1 MYAVVVRANIGQGQF
16 ESARKALRETT
27 VPRASQAPGF
37 VKGYWS
43 AGDDRGNGLSFV
55 VFKTR
60 EDAENAVKMIRSNAP
75 PAGVTLADV
84 EVREIVADA

>member
-1 MYAVVVRANIGQGQF
+1 
-16 ESARKALRETT
+16 
-27 VPRASQAPGF
+27 
-37 VKGYWS
+37 
-43 AGDDRGNGLSFV
+43 LSFV

-60 EDAENAVKMIRSNAP
+60 EDAENAVKMIGSNPP

>member
-1 MYAVVVRANIGQGQF
+1 MYAVVVRANIAQGQV
-16 ESARKALRETT
+16 ESARKSLRETT
-27 VPRASQAPGF
+27 VPRASKAPGF

-43 AGDDRGNGLSFV
+43 AGDDRSNGLSFV
-55 VFKTR
+55 VFNTR

-84 EVREIVADA
+84 EIREIVADA